1 MDEHVI
7 VRQSSDFEAE
17 FQAQL
22 PDTDKPGE
30 VQPVTRIHELTPYTM
45 LLASLGICT
54 TIVLHT
60 YAQHHNIDLQEAK
73 LHLIYKRSSEDE
85 AEFDEWIEQGL
96 SLEGDLSED
105 ENQRLL
111 KIATQCSIHKM
122 LEDGIKI
129 ESQPMV
135 EMGE

>member
-1 MDEHVI
+1 MNEHVI

-17 FQAQL
+17 FQAQP
-22 PDTDKPGE
+22 PDADQPGE
-30 VQPVTRIHELTPYTM
+30 LHPVTRIHELTPYTM
-45 LLASLGICT
+45 LLASLGVCT

-60 YAQHHNIDLQEAK
+60 YAQHHNIDLQVAE

-85 AEFDEWIEQGL
+85 VEFDEWIEQEL

-105 ENQRLL
+105 DNQRLS
-111 KIATQCSIHKM
+111 KVARQCSIHKM

-129 ESQPMV
+129 KSQPMV
-135 EMGE
+135 ATE